1 MEIYA
6 IMTILIISF
15 LNSLL
20 DNLKIGSSIF
30 HTNLNVLTLFLIASI
45 VAIAC
50 GLSGDILNDFKSG
63 YKLKVNPTQ
72 QFIGELIGAVVSSF
86 VISFLFFIFF
96 NVYKNIGPQ
105 SSNPDLIVLQASIVA
120 SVVKGIPFMNL
131 FIIGLASGILLN
143 IGKLPVLTL
152 GIGIYLPFFLT
163 VPVFV
168 GGVISLIISKISKVT
183 YNKFM
188 LFSNGM
194 MAGEA
199 IIGVIISILAYINLF
214 K

>member
-1 MEIYA
+1 MLLIISLIFIGLINFFYKLPIVFCVVLIIICIICTVIAGYSTGKTAINPMEIYA

-72 QFIGELIGAVVSSF
+72 QFIG
-86 VISFLFFIFF
+86 
-96 NVYKNIGPQ
+96 
-105 SSNPDLIVLQASIVA
+105 
-120 SVVKGIPFMNL
+120 
-131 FIIGLASGILLN
+131 
-143 IGKLPVLTL
+143 
-152 GIGIYLPFFLT
+152 
-163 VPVFV
+163 
-168 GGVISLIISKISKVT
+168 
-183 YNKFM
+183 
-188 LFSNGM
+188 
-194 MAGEA
+194 
-199 IIGVIISILAYINLF
+199 
-214 K
+214 